1 MKVHASLSNASFLSN
16 ALSWT
21 PEIKPQVSNRS
32 FKVCVFER
40 ESEVKI
46 TNNRTNY
53 YLNTNEIPG
62 ELSRKNLISSHVK
75 ITRYLHTWKCHGCY
89 GYIINSTFHAK
100 KLLEWN
106 GWYFIGVYIINRTL
120 HGGLEI
126 RNFSSSVEKY
136 FIFPAQPFNILYL
149 LHILN
154 ACIHLIVS
162 GCMRVDASFPDRNT
176 ASLCPLSMASI
187 HSSYSAY
194 KDGST
199 PLKLEDF

>member
-1 MKVHASLSNASFLSN
+1 MAAWRYEISL
-16 ALSWT
+16 
-21 PEIKPQVSNRS
+21 QV
-32 FKVCVFER
+32 
-40 ESEVKI
+40 
-46 TNNRTNY
+46 
-53 YLNTNEIPG
+53 L
-62 ELSRKNLISSHVK
+62 KNIS
-75 ITRYLHTWKCHGCY
+75 Y
-89 GYIINSTFHAK
+89 
-100 KLLEWN
+100 
-106 GWYFIGVYIINRTL
+106 
-120 HGGLEI
+120 
-126 RNFSSSVEKY
+126 
-136 FIFPAQPFNILYL
+136 FPAQPFNILYL